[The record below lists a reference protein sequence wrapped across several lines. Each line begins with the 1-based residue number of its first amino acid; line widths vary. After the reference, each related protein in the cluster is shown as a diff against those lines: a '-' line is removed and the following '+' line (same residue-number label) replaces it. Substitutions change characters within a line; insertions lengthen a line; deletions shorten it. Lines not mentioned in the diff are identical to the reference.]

1 MLVIRAGR
9 DQLPRAGLPELFQID
24 RPDRTIT
31 EAENQLLN
39 PASCSL
45 LCLSLFAALCLPVCS
60 AHAEAH
66 AEDEYGLDAEFDE
79 DNNDSFATDFEED
92 PEGEDW
98 NWQVQ
103 ESSREDRP
111 FALRLTPEEAGAEDE
126 EDAEEIRFWGGKPV
140 RLGGAPW
147 LASIYGRSS
156 AGEGGGGARDW
167 VAGHVCGGVLIDD
180 HWVLTSAH
188 CLLTRQD
195 EPVDIND
202 LGVVVGSED
211 LSLPDEGIAFRVR
224 RVVVHADYSR
234 SNRADTP
241 NMYDNDLGLIE
252 LVDDGRPRDPD
263 LIHPVN
269 QVGVDVHT
277 GALVA
282 TSNWYRFDDDDE
294 ERERALLLKFE
305 MRVPELNACREYEG
319 YGQPWKLHERVFCA
333 DNPERI
339 VCNGD
344 SGSPVMLADGEPT
357 LVGITSWGRDTC
369 NLMNEVGV
377 YTLVDP
383 YVEWIN
389 AAMALPHGEP
399 FVWF

>member
-1 MLVIRAGR
+1 MSFFPAHSITHRQMCAVLAILLIVCAAVVRA
-9 DQLPRAGLPELFQID
+9 E
-24 RPDRTIT
+24 
-31 EAENQLLN
+31 E
-39 PASCSL
+39 
-45 LCLSLFAALCLPVCS
+45 
-60 AHAEAH
+60 
-66 AEDEYGLDAEFDE
+66 EYGLDAEFDE
-79 DNNDSFATDFEED
+79 DNNDAFSTDFEED

-103 ESSREDRP
+103 ESSRDDRP
-111 FALRLTPEEAGAEDE
+111 FVLRLAVEEAAAIDEAGAVDE
-126 EDAEEIRFWGGKPV
+126 EHAAEIRFWGGKPV

-156 AGEGGGGARDW
+156 LGEAGEGERNW
-167 VAGHVCGGVLIDD
+167 VAGHVCGGVLIAD

-195 EPVDIND
+195 GPVDIDD

-211 LSLPDEGIAFRVR
+211 LSLQDEGEVFRVR
-224 RVVVHADYSR
+224 RAIVHADYSR
-234 SNRADTP
+234 SNRAGAP

-252 LVDDGRPRDPD
+252 LVDDGRERDPD

-277 GALVA
+277 GELVA

-294 ERERALLLKFE
+294 ERERAMLLKFE

-369 NLMNEVGV
+369 DVMNEVGV

-389 AAMALPHGEP
+389 AAMALPGKEP